1 MSWYLFGQ
9 LRLGRSFL
17 DPLPSSNSYIF
28 DFPLGSLQLSLEDIK
43 TFSFLQS
50 SKHLFKYQ
58 FSFLYNFLKSIRSEI
73 SIPSYIMAAVAPPIL
88 PFDDLERYA
97 VSDELESSISLKVP
111 VFDSK
116 THSSSDR
123 YLVVSPYDEK
133 PHLLDLGTLDT
144 PNQLLARALV
154 GLKCLREDYAT
165 APYIET
171 FNWQEIIDSL
181 RELAKTFNHK
191 WEEESFYIVVFRSQV
206 PPETVAH
213 YSDLG
218 VLDKA
223 AHAEATESGG
233 FLKYWFGVPDKNGR
247 NLATCVWRSSRDAK
261 IGSVGPHHRAA
272 ANAARH
278 MYTEWKIERLRLL
291 VKDDIKEWEIEQ
303 WVD

>member
-1 MSWYLFGQ
+1 MS
-9 LRLGRSFL
+9 
-17 DPLPSSNSYIF
+17 
-28 DFPLGSLQLSLEDIK
+28 
-43 TFSFLQS
+43 
-50 SKHLFKYQ
+50 
-58 FSFLYNFLKSIRSEI
+58 FLKSIRPEV
-73 SIPSYIMAAVAPPIL
+73 SILSYIMAAVTSPTL
-88 PFDDLERYA
+88 PFKDLEHHE
-97 VSDELESSISLKVP
+97 VSNALESSVNFQIPFSTTKN
-111 VFDSK
+111 D
-116 THSSSDR
+116 SSSEDR

-133 PHLLDLGTLDT
+133 PHLLDLQTLDK

-181 RELAKTFNHK
+181 RKLAKTSHHT

-233 FLKYWFGVPDKNGR
+233 FLKYWFGVPDENGR

-261 IGSVGPHHRAA
+261 IGSVGPKHRVA

-291 VKDDIKEWEIEQ
+291 VKNDIEGWEIEQ

>member
-1 MSWYLFGQ
+1 MQYL
-9 LRLGRSFL
+9 
-17 DPLPSSNSYIF
+17 
-28 DFPLGSLQLSLEDIK
+28 
-43 TFSFLQS
+43 
-50 SKHLFKYQ
+50 
-58 FSFLYNFLKSIRSEI
+58 LKSTIPKL
-73 SIPSYIMAAVAPPIL
+73 SIPSYIMAVVTSPTL
-88 PFDDLERYA
+88 PFDALERHQVSMALESAA
-97 VSDELESSISLKVP
+97 VSQSTFLSR
-111 VFDSK
+111 K
-116 THSSSDR
+116 TDGPSEDR

-133 PHLLDLGTLDT
+133 PHLLDLQTLDT

-181 RELAKTFNHK
+181 RELAKTSNYT
-191 WEEESFYIVVFRSQV
+191 WEESSFYIVVFRSLV

-218 VLDKA
+218 ALDKA

-233 FLKYWFGVPDKNGR
+233 FLKYWFGVPDENGR
-247 NLATCVWRSSRDAK
+247 NLATCLWRSSQDAR
-261 IGSVGPHHRAA
+261 IGSVGPKHRIA

-278 MYTEWKIERLRLL
+278 MYTEWNIERLRLL
-291 VKDDIKEWEIEQ
+291 VKDNIKGWEIEQ